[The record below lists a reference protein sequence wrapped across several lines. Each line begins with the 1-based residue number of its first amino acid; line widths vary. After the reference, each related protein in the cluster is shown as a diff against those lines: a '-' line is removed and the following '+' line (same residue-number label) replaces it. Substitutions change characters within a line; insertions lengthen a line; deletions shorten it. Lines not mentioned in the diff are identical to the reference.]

1 MNQIK
6 TFKILVIFLAIMNV
20 SLLAI
25 MWFHRPPMDEGPDGP
40 PRRDRNRF
48 LVHELHLNEAQH
60 QQFDSLFD
68 EHQQKLDVIKMRG
81 KELHD
86 LLFDELATTS
96 AANKSD
102 SLINLIGEN
111 RQLGEKA
118 LFDHLVKV
126 RGLCNEKQ
134 KVKFDRII
142 KGAMSRM
149 GERK

>member
-6 TFKILVIFLAIMNV
+6 TFKLLVVVLAIMNI

-25 MWFHRPPMDEGPDGP
+25 MWVHRPPMGEGAGGSP
-40 PRRDRNRF
+40 RDRSRF
-48 LVHELHLNEAQH
+48 LIHELHLNENQRE
-60 QQFDSLFD
+60 QFDVLF
-68 EHQQKLDVIKMRG
+68 ESHQQKMEKIKMRG

-86 LLFDELATTS
+86 LIFDELAITNET
-96 AANKSD
+96 NKSD

-111 RQLGEKA
+111 RKIGEKE
-118 LFDHLVKV
+118 LFEHLSKV
-126 RGLCNEKQ
+126 RALCNEKQ

-142 KGAMSRM
+142 KGAMGRM

>member
-6 TFKILVIFLAIMNV
+6 TFKLLVVVLAIMNI

-25 MWFHRPPMDEGPDGP
+25 MWFHRPPMGEGPRGP
-40 PRRDRNRF
+40 KGDMNRF
-48 LVHELHLNEAQH
+48 LVNELRLTEKQQ

-68 EHQQKLDVIKMRG
+68 DHQHEMESIKMRG

-86 LLFDELATTS
+86 LLFDELAITNET
-96 AANKSD
+96 NKSD

-111 RQLGEKA
+111 RKIGEKE
-118 LFDHLVKV
+118 LFEHLSKV
-126 RGLCNEKQ
+126 RALCNEKQ

-142 KGAMSRM
+142 KGAIGRIE
-149 GERK
+149 ERK